1 MGTIDQSISE
11 QDVKNISIWRKF
23 FYIFIK
29 IKIKIKKKSIIA
41 TPIKKPLRDLPSYSQ
56 RMGRNRNAEKL
67 QFSLMKESTPTFGL
81 DIT

>member
-11 QDVKNISIWRKF
+11 HDVKKISIWRKF

-29 IKIKIKKKSIIA
+29 IKIKKKSIIA
-41 TPIKKPLRDLPSYSQ
+41 TPIRKPLRDLPSYSQ